1 MFCFD
6 RFRLLALPLLVMARL
21 LRKKVVDES
30 EALMAKLIPPQEWMS
45 VEEMERRCVYW
56 QYLVETWLWKA
67 PMAVMPQGMNP
78 VDKTRE
84 VPSMEALQDG
94 SWVMVPESQASH

>member
-1 MFCFD
+1 
-6 RFRLLALPLLVMARL
+6 MAI
-21 LRKKVVDES
+21 S
-30 EALMAKLIPPQEWMS
+30 IPPQEWMS

-56 QYLVETWLWKA
+56 QYLVERWLWQA

-78 VDKTRE
+78 VHKGRE

>member
-1 MFCFD
+1 MKD
-6 RFRLLALPLLVMARL
+6 VE
-21 LRKKVVDES
+21 ES
-30 EALMAKLIPPQEWMS
+30 EALMAISIPPQEWMS

-56 QYLVETWLWKA
+56 QYLVERWLWQA

-78 VDKTRE
+78 VDKGRE